1 MTAYWLA
8 RAKINN
14 SAEYKKY
21 TDKVPENSRAFS
33 GPRPGRG
40 GDAIKYLEGSSG
52 CHRFVVIEFPTL
64 ELAVACHRSAEYQ
77 AAAQF
82 RRDGVGENELIIVEG
97 GNSTPV

>member
-8 RAKINN
+8 RAKIND

-21 TDKVPENSRAFS
+21 TDKVPEILARFQGRVLA
-33 GPRPGRG
+33 RG
-40 GDAIKYLEGSSG
+40 GRYKILEGSSE

-97 GNSTPV
+97 GDSTPV